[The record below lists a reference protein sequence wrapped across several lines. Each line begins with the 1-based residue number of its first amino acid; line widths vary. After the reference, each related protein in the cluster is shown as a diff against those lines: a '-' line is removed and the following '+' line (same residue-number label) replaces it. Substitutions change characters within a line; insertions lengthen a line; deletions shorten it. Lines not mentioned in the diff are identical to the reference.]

1 MLQLGVG
8 IRKLEFVG
16 SVQTQQFSNYTL
28 TKIDYNLNPML
39 TCPWNLMK
47 YVIRE

>member
-28 TKIDYNLNPML
+28 FLYKDWLQSQSYVNLSMEPDEICN
-39 TCPWNLMK
+39 
-47 YVIRE
+47 